1 MFRIKSTLLNAFKSC
16 QRNKC
21 VKYTYSICVNKFKTC
36 TLISHI
42 DLCINNWMQKRW
54 ILEMRLFTDIGK
66 LHRTSWIGDQ
76 RHAAISTM
84 LVILFIACF
93 HVITINGQQKGD
105 EVCETL
111 PSEIHLIKGMRK
123 SSLHWDRNC
132 AINCDSKLKF
142 MICALLFDFSE
153 EYDELGRLQRTCNG
167 EVQVNK
173 CEGLCNSQVQPSV
186 ITPTGFLKECY
197 CCRESY
203 LHERVVTLS
212 HCYDPD
218 GTRLTAP
225 EMSTMDIR
233 LKEPA
238 ECRCFKC
245 GDFSR

>member
-1 MFRIKSTLLNAFKSC
+1 MQQWQYPCRNILNRHLLISSVVIILLISC
-16 QRNKC
+16 LEI
-21 VKYTYSICVNKFKTC
+21 ICV
-36 TLISHI
+36 
-42 DLCINNWMQKRW
+42 
-54 ILEMRLFTDIGK
+54 
-66 LHRTSWIGDQ
+66 
-76 RHAAISTM
+76 
-84 LVILFIACF
+84 
-93 HVITINGQQKGD
+93 NGQQKGD

-111 PSEIHLIKGMRK
+111 PSEIHLIKGIPNN
-123 SSLHWDRNC
+123 SVFDATSIFWLFEYFYFLSFLSL
-132 AINCDSKLKF
+132 ST
-142 MICALLFDFSE
+142 E
-153 EYDELGRLQRTCNG
+153 EYDELGRLQRTCND

-218 GTRLTAP
+218 GTRLTTS
-225 EMSTMDIR
+225 EMASMDIR

-238 ECRCFKC
+238 ECKCYKC